1 MVLID
6 TKLIKMLVYRLQNTA
21 FGSASTQAAHLPIT
35 LLISAPYPGQICDG
49 SNAANPFMQIDHT
62 RHCTYLKTS
71 I

>member
-21 FGSASTQAAHLPIT
+21 FGSASTQAAHLPLS
-35 LLISAPYPGQICDG
+35 LLISAPYPGQICDE
-49 SNAANPFMQIDHT
+49 SNAASPFMQVDHA

>member
-6 TKLIKMLVYRLQNTA
+6 TKFIKMLVYRLQNTA
-21 FGSASTQAAHLPIT
+21 FGSASTQPVHLPIP

-49 SNAANPFMQIDHT
+49 SNAASPFIQVDHA